1 MRKLMIATATVLMIS
16 TPRAWGQAPSEQSA
30 PPASTTVN
38 LTLEQR
44 YVIKELVKDLHVTK
58 AAGDVS
64 VSVGAMVPQTVP
76 LQAIPAEI
84 GTKVPQVKT
93 HRFFVT
99 TDRIVLVNPNDN
111 RIADVIE

>member
-1 MRKLMIATATVLMIS
+1 MIS
-16 TPRAWGQAPSEQSA
+16 SPLAWSQAPSEQSA

-64 VSVGAMVPQTVP
+64 VSVGTMVPQTVP
-76 LQAIPAEI
+76 LQAIPTEI
-84 GTKVPQVKT
+84 GAKVPQVKS

-99 TDRIVLVNPNDN
+99 ADRIVLVNPNDN
-111 RIADVIE
+111 RVAEVIE